1 MTKQILTSVQQVAS
15 GKTPLVLVGQ
25 EQEGPPRVVF
35 PGSFNPLHTGHRK
48 IASVAATVIGGP
60 VYYELS
66 IDNVEKPSIS
76 ATDVVRRLDQFDAT
90 ETVAITRAVTFGKKV
105 LLFPGVVF
113 AIGIDTLSRIG
124 AAKYYDTVGQTVG
137 EDRSRNPE
145 KRMQKAIDQIA
156 QQGCRLLVFGRKIGS
171 DFCSL
176 GDISIPPTLSRL
188 CLPVP
193 ETLFREDISSSDF
206 GLFSGSDTQRN
217 AKKST

>member
-15 GKTPLVLVGQ
+15 GKTPLVLIGR
-25 EQEGPPRVVF
+25 EQTGPPRIVF

-60 VYYELS
+60 IYYEIS
-66 IDNVEKPSIS
+66 IDNVDKPSIS

-90 ETVAITRAVTFGKKV
+90 ETVAITRAVTFDKKG

-124 AAKYYDTVGQTVG
+124 AAKYYDAVG
-137 EDRSRNPE
+137 EDRSRNPT

-176 GDISIPPTLSRL
+176 EDISIPPTLHRL
-188 CLPVP
+188 CQPVP

-206 GLFSGSDTQRN
+206 G
-217 AKKST
+217 